1 MNTVLDASALLAFLL
16 DEPGK
21 DIVMRAITADTCMSV
36 VNFAEVASIYATRGV
51 SAEGIRNLATRL
63 PVPLIDMDQDIAI
76 RAALLTPGTRPRGL
90 SLGDRVCLALAG
102 RMGVPAVTADRVWAE
117 IASGI
122 GITVQLIRG

>member
-21 DIVMRAITADTCMSV
+21 DKVMRAISADTCLSV
-36 VNFAEVASIYATRGV
+36 VNLAEVASVYALRGV
-51 SAEGIRNLATRL
+51 SAEGIRSLASRL
-63 PVPLIDMDQDIAI
+63 PIELIDMDQDLAV
-76 RAALLTPGTRPRGL
+76 RAALLTPATRPRGL

-102 RMGVPAVTADRVWAE
+102 RMGVPAMTADRAWAE

-122 GITVQLIRG
+122 GVTVHLIR